1 MVGIG
6 RVLMDGR
13 DREGVGGWYGG
24 GGCWWMVG
32 IGRVLVDGRV
42 GEGVVGWYGG

>member
-1 MVGIG
+1 MVGWG
-6 RVLMDGR
+6 RVLVDGR
-13 DREGVGGWYGG
+13 VGEGVGGWYGG

-42 GEGVVGWYGG
+42 GEGVGGW